1 MTHKPAYACDLHT
14 HTQRSDGND
23 SYIELIDHASSIGMK
38 AIAITDHDIAPAQT
52 VKVGG
57 ETTEGETSWGE
68 TVSPV
73 EYARERGLILLPG
86 AEYSCDTDVDD
97 VHIVALGCDWDNPG
111 LRGEE
116 ERMRHSKIQ
125 GYRRLTE
132 LLTERGFRLSWEE
145 LLENGGKADGKAI
158 EESEVQRKHIFE
170 ALARKGY
177 ASSWKEAKLLVR
189 NDPELNIK
197 REKTDPLDAIR
208 LIHGA
213 GGVAILAHPYLID
226 VEVARKGLRIRR
238 EDYISALIGAG
249 LDGIEASYSYDK
261 TSYSGN
267 LSPEKIEREIR
278 ASYGSILSIISGGS
292 DYHAD
297 AKKGTASP
305 RCLGERGVDWEYFSA
320 HPGIAKIA
328 GLD

>member
-111 LRGEE
+111 
-116 ERMRHSKIQ
+116 
-125 GYRRLTE
+125 
-132 LLTERGFRLSWEE
+132 
-145 LLENGGKADGKAI
+145 
-158 EESEVQRKHIFE
+158 
-170 ALARKGY
+170 
-177 ASSWKEAKLLVR
+177 
-189 NDPELNIK
+189 
-197 REKTDPLDAIR
+197 
-208 LIHGA
+208 
-213 GGVAILAHPYLID
+213 
-226 VEVARKGLRIRR
+226 
-238 EDYISALIGAG
+238 
-249 LDGIEASYSYDK
+249 
-261 TSYSGN
+261 
-267 LSPEKIEREIR
+267 
-278 ASYGSILSIISGGS
+278 
-292 DYHAD
+292 
-297 AKKGTASP
+297 
-305 RCLGERGVDWEYFSA
+305 
-320 HPGIAKIA
+320 
-328 GLD
+328 